1 MRRHKQ
7 TKNQLVAD
15 LGEVL
20 TDWRD
25 AFAMNFIEY
34 LNNLEQNGDLKEEH
48 LINLLEED
56 FEIAITL
63 FRIIL
68 EQSKDEFKETLKAI
82 FYDSIKGYGKTSF
95 KSSPIEYVKSLNKLG
110 LAQKINEMSA
120 RTYSWK
126 DIIEERLKMGRGSA
140 IKGQTRGKN
149 LEDFVEI
156 IVKDVFDK
164 FEIRKSFIGSNG
176 LSTAKADFCIPSKE
190 QPSIVIEVKAY
201 GATGSKQ
208 SDVIGDVQKI
218 ISEKRN
224 DTYFLL
230 ITDGVTWTARLRD
243 FERLVEFQNS
253 GDIYRIYTQKMKH
266 ELRED
271 LTQLK
276 IELSID

>member
-7 TKNQLVAD
+7 TKKQLLAD

-20 TDWRD
+20 TDWKD
-25 AFAMNFIEY
+25 AFAMKFIEY
-34 LNNLEQNGDLKEEH
+34 VNNLERTGDLEEAH
-48 LINLLEED
+48 LVFLLEED
-56 FEIAITL
+56 FEVGITL

-68 EQSKDEFKETLKAI
+68 EQSKDEFTETLKAI
-82 FYDSIKGYGKTSF
+82 FFENPKGYGKTSF
-95 KSSPIEYVKSLNKLG
+95 KTDSIEYVKTLDKLE
-110 LAQKINEMSA
+110 LVQKINEMSSK
-120 RTYSWK
+120 TYSWK
-126 DIIEERLKMGRGSA
+126 DIIQERLKMGRGSA

-149 LEDFVEI
+149 LEDFVEL
-156 IVKDVFDK
+156 IVKEVFDK

-176 LSTAKADFCIPSKE
+176 LSTAKADFCIPSTK

-218 ISEKRN
+218 INEKRS

-230 ITDGVTWTARLRD
+230 VTDGVTWTARLRD

-253 GDIYRIYTQKMKH
+253 GDIYRIYTQKMKQ
-266 ELRED
+266 ELFED

-276 IELSID
+276 IELSIE

>member
-1 MRRHKQ
+1 MRRHTQ
-7 TKNQLVAD
+7 TKSQLVAD
-15 LGEVL
+15 LGEVV
-20 TDWRD
+20 TDWKD
-25 AFAMNFIEY
+25 AFAIKFIDY
-34 LNNLEQNGDLKEEH
+34 LNNLEQSGDLEEEH
-48 LINLLEED
+48 LSLLLEQD
-56 FEIAITL
+56 FEVSITL

-68 EQSKDEFKETLKAI
+68 EQSKDEFTETLKAI
-82 FYDSIKGYGKTSF
+82 FFENPKGYGKTSF
-95 KSSPIEYVKSLNKLG
+95 RFDPSGYTRTLNKLG
-110 LAQKINEMSA
+110 LVRKINEMSS
-120 RTYSWK
+120 RKYSWK
-126 DIIEERLKMGRGSA
+126 DIIQERLKMGRGSA

-156 IVKDVFDK
+156 IVGEVFDK

-176 LSTAKADFCIPSKE
+176 LSTAKADFCIPSTQ

-230 ITDGVTWTARLRD
+230 VTDGVTWTARLRD

-253 GDIYRIYTQKMKH
+253 GDIYRIYTQKMKQ
-266 ELRED
+266 ELLED